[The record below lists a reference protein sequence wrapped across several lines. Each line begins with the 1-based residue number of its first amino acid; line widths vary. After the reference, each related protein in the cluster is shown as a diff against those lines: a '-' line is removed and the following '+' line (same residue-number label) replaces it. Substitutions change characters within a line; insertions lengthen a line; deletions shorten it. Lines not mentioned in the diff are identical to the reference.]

1 MLKKLLSILIILVF
15 CMGFS
20 IPEKIITKADKV
32 IVKFYQ
38 IPGFDKELILLEES
52 INAETPSEFSNENFF
67 KILSNEEV
75 LGYGYIGKA
84 PAKTTDFDFLV
95 LFDED
100 FIITKSKVLV
110 YREEYGGEIGS
121 KRWLKQFVGTA
132 ASGKKLEYNE
142 DIIPI
147 SGATISVQSMTRA
160 INDLLKS
167 IALLHQKSLL

>member
-1 MLKKLLSILIILVF
+1 MFKKLLSILIILVF

-67 KILSNEEV
+67 KILSDEEV

-95 LFDED
+95 LFDKD

-160 INDLLKS
+160 VNDLLKS